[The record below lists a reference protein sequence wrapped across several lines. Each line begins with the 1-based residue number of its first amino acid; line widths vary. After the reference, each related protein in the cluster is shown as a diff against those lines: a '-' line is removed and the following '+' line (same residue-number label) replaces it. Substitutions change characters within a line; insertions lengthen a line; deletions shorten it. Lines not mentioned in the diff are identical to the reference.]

1 MDFLPLSLL
10 FAAAGGLAMVYYT
23 LVPTAEQL
31 KARLPNKVSG
41 AGLLLAVV
49 IAAVA
54 VYLVRTRS
62 GFGQVSA
69 ISTFIFAL
77 LAFES
82 AFLLAMRWIK
92 SNTLAVLSG
101 LAFAGALFGLNTAN
115 PSFPLFNTIVIVAT
129 FGAATLL
136 VRLRYLRTGFLFVV
150 AGLWTVYDVLSTQFI
165 LPRIFAPIT
174 EPVPTKFLLFPAV
187 TVGHTTLGSGDF
199 TFLVLFALVTL
210 RDLGRLPAVLLVAA
224 ETVALLVTG
233 LLITNIN
240 QPLPFLVVMV
250 PVFVVVYVI
259 SRMLVK
265 KTKLHSSSS
274 RISVTPFSE
283 R

>member
-1 MDFLPLSLL
+1 VDFLPLSLL
-10 FAAAGGLAMVYYT
+10 FAGAGGLAMLYYT
-23 LVPTAEQL
+23 LVPSAEQL
-31 KARLPNKVSG
+31 KERLPNKVSG
-41 AGLLLAVV
+41 AGLLLAVI

-69 ISTFIFAL
+69 LSTFIFAL

-82 AFLLAMRWIK
+82 AFLLAMRWVK

-136 VRLRYLRTGFLFVV
+136 IRLNYLRTGFLFVV

-165 LPRIFAPIT
+165 LPRIFAPTT
-174 EPVPTKFLLFPAV
+174 EPVPTQFLLFPAV

-199 TFLVLFALVTL
+199 MFLVLFALVTL
-210 RDLGRLPAVLLVAA
+210 RDFGRLPAAFLVAA

-240 QPLPFLVVMV
+240 QPLPFLVVMT
-250 PVFVVVYVI
+250 PVFIVI
-259 SRMLVK
+259 FLVA
-265 KTKLHSSSS
+265 KLTTRKSIPS
-274 RISVTPFSE
+274 
-283 R
+283 